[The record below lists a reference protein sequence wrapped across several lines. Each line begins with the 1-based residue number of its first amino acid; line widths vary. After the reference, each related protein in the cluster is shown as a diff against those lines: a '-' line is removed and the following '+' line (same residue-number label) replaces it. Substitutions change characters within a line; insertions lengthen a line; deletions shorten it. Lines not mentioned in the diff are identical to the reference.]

1 MDELKILPSGLV
13 VTPMTPEQI
22 ERRRVAIAEAKKL
35 RAEILE
41 SRGGVPFPSSWR
53 MIRRAR
59 AERSKRF

>member
-1 MDELKILPSGLV
+1 MDELKPVPRDLLL
-13 VTPMTPEQI
+13 TPLTEEQI
-22 ERRRVAIAEAKKL
+22 ERRRVAIAEAKAL

-59 AERSKRF
+59 GAL